1 MRILYGGGCAY
12 DCGRVADAATLA
24 QMQELMRARAFEV
37 EVQLGL
43 GEGAETIWT
52 CDFTF
57 EYVKI
62 NAEYTT

>member
-1 MRILYGGGCAY
+1 M
-12 DCGRVADAATLA
+12 ADAATLA